1 MASSVK
7 KERALDIK
15 KVMSAFDS
23 KKRNFIE
30 SLSEEERKE
39 FSSYMMIRW
48 GATVQGIPEL
58 EEYYLVSCNEKLNKN
73 FFDISTSKHD
83 KLQWLSATTIS
94 PGMGN
99 QYHPWIPL
107 KTRKGDSK
115 TVKFLRQFYPMM
127 KDDELELMAEL
138 NSKDGLKK
146 LAIKHGWEEKD
157 IKKEL

>member
-1 MASSVK
+1 MASSIK

-48 GATVQGIPEL
+48 GSSVQGIPEL
-58 EEYYLVSCNEKLNKN
+58 EDYYLVSCNEKLNKN
-73 FFDISTSKHD
+73 FFDISTTKHE

-94 PGMGN
+94 PGMGT

-107 KTRKGDSK
+107 KKRKSDNK
-115 TVKFLRQFYPMM
+115 TINFLRQFYPMM
-127 KDDELELMAEL
+127 KDDELELMSEI
-138 NSKDGLKK
+138 NSKDDLKK
-146 LAIKHGWEEKD
+146 LAAKHGLEDKD